1 MSMGLLPV
9 DAPLLFLDK
18 KTANDSPAMNLQVI
32 HPVSMR
38 MHPLTF
44 YTVEFSRLATHSHV
58 LCQQTNSREWPRTRA
73 AARL

>member
-32 HPVSMR
+32 HPVSTEDA
-38 MHPLTF
+38 PCN
-44 YTVEFSRLATHSHV
+44 V
-58 LCQQTNSREWPRTRA
+58 LYGGVQPFGDT
-73 AARL
+73 